1 MPSAGRNLAK
11 LLGANKK
18 VTLRGGDSDFNVDFD
33 SDVAKL
39 ASLEATVKAQ
49 LDSDSGVIQ
58 NLRTE
63 VQTIKSRLDSD
74 DSKIQSLGTQISAG
88 LLNLADSDLI
98 INQLTAKISSVIT
111 NLDSD
116 SVAIQNVQGQIDT
129 IKTRLDSDES
139 NPVNSKTLD
148 MGSNDIVTTGKLY
161 FANMF
166 STEGDLPSATTY
178 HGMFA
183 HATGAGY
190 FAHGGSWIKLANN
203 TDIDTLKSRLDS
215 DDTFVQ
221 SLQTQIDII
230 KGRLDSDDAA
240 IQTAA
245 SSGGGGG
252 ASVSISDSAPSSPS
266 AGDLWFDSSEGIM
279 YIYYNDGDSSQWVGV
294 SGYSTNQGFDS
305 DQIVSIVNENVS
317 NGSFTLSGLSDVTVT
332 NRNPTFFE
340 NVSNVGHLWIND
352 SDGTIYVCVD
362 NTDSDNIWKSSGLD
376 DSYIIRKG
384 PQVESTATKT
394 INGTNGTALTYSIA
408 QDFIDGSSF
417 SYSLDSG
424 SNLPSGLSIS
434 GTNITGTPDS
444 DGTFTFT
451 IIATDSNN
459 QTGDKNYSLVLAQ
472 PSFTASGGTE
482 YTSGGYKYHKFTSS
496 GSLSVTGSKSGV
508 EVLMIAGGGGGGR
521 DGYTGGRGAGG
532 GGAGGLV
539 DTQTVTINS
548 NLTITIG
555 AGGTN
560 TGSAS
565 SGPAGTQGNN
575 TTVTGAASTLTTA
588 IGGGGGGSH
597 SSCCNLN
604 NDTSGGS
611 GGGATNGQSGSAGTS
626 GQGNA
631 GGDGGTS
638 PYGGGGGGGKGAAG
652 DNGYGAGGSGAGG
665 DGTSSYSAW
674 GLATNSGENISG
686 TVWFAGGGTG
696 TGGGVSSNT
705 HTGGKGGGAGAPSGN
720 GTANTGGGGAG
731 NIMNTSGGSGGSGLV
746 IIRYST

>member
-58 NLRTE
+58 SLRSE

-129 IKTRLDSDES
+129 IKSRLDSDES

-148 MGSNDIVTTGKLY
+148 MGSNDIVTTGKVY

-183 HATGAGY
+183 HVHATGAGY
-190 FAHGGSWIKLANN
+190 FAHGGNWIKLANN

-252 ASVSISDSAPSSPS
+252 GASVSISDSAPSSPS

-279 YIYYNDGDSSQWVGV
+279 YIYYNDGDSAQWVGV

-305 DQIVSIVNENVS
+305 DQVVSIVNEN
-317 NGSFTLSGLSDVTVT
+317 
-332 NRNPTFFE
+332 
-340 NVSNVGHLWIND
+340 
-352 SDGTIYVCVD
+352 
-362 NTDSDNIWKSSGLD
+362 
-376 DSYIIRKG
+376 
-384 PQVESTATKT
+384 
-394 INGTNGTALTYSIA
+394 
-408 QDFIDGSSF
+408 
-417 SYSLDSG
+417 
-424 SNLPSGLSIS
+424 
-434 GTNITGTPDS
+434 
-444 DGTFTFT
+444 
-451 IIATDSNN
+451 
-459 QTGDKNYSLVLAQ
+459 
-472 PSFTASGGTE
+472 
-482 YTSGGYKYHKFTSS
+482 TSS
-496 GSLSVTGSKSGV
+496 GSSVSGV
-508 EVLMIAGGGGGGR
+508 TWHSTTIDSDFTAVVNKGYFVDTNKGKVKLTLPASATVGDMISIVDLKRNFDNERLQLNSINTTKYQGKNDSDITYDTKGQVLTIVYSTDSEGWIPLEDNGTTLKAVGYVQNPSIEFLVVAGGGAGGTQVGGGGGAGGYRTSTLSIARGTELTITVGSGGNGNVTWGQSGGDGSDSSVSGTGITAITSAGGGGGGGHSSGYR
-521 DGYTGGRGAGG
+521 DGR
-532 GGAGGLV
+532 
-539 DTQTVTINS
+539 D
-548 NLTITIG
+548 
-555 AGGTN
+555 
-560 TGSAS
+560 
-565 SGPAGTQGNN
+565 
-575 TTVTGAASTLTTA
+575 
-588 IGGGGGGSH
+588 
-597 SSCCNLN
+597 
-604 NDTSGGS
+604 GGS
-611 GGGATNGQSGSAGTS
+611 GGGQGSKYAGSGASS
-626 GQGNA
+626 GNVPSVSPSQGN
-631 GGDGGTS
+631 DGGLTNTS
-638 PYGGGGGGGKGAAG
+638 STYNAGGGGGHGAAG
-652 DNGYGAGGSGAGG
+652 NNGGSPSSGGEGGIGTANSITGTSIYYAGGGSGTIQSNRSVTGYNPAPQ
-665 DGTSSYSAW
+665 
-674 GLATNSGENISG
+674 
-686 TVWFAGGGTG
+686 GGGGNGDAYQG
-696 TGGGVSSNT
+696 TNGS
-705 HTGGKGGGAGAPSGN
+705 A
-720 GTANTGGGGAG
+720 GTANTGGGGG
-731 NIMNTSGGSGGSGLV
+731 NAYGGPGRDGQAGGSGVVIVNEPGAGPFVASGVWKLKEV
-746 IIRYST
+746 FSYKKENLWK